1 MELYDLAAL
10 LGYLRAD
17 GQRFGIPL
25 EHGERKALACS
36 RFVGHAGLDAVSV
49 PRGIAFRRVCL

>member
-25 EHGERKALACS
+25 EHGEGKALACS
-36 RFVGHAGLDAVSV
+36 RFVGHAGLDAVGV
-49 PRGIAFRRVCL
+49 LGWIAFCRFRL